1 MRKFARNAIIEFMWS
16 SRKIVAIA
24 VFLFG
29 ITSFVWCRVG
39 ARVLGQG
46 SVTLHSAQRHQ
57 LSLKLD
63 RAFEN
68 GRSKEAQTLLDKGAN
83 PNARDENGLPVIFI
97 ALRNGNSMVAPL
109 LKRGA
114 DVNIRRLSNQATP
127 LMYAAAFLNGATIQL
142 LLKHGAKLEMKDS
155 NGATALL
162 HAVYSC
168 GSCGCASNFE
178 TGQELIKQGAM
189 INIRDKEGYT
199 PLMRIAQ
206 EPDNDGIALTRLL
219 LLRGAR
225 INLKNKS
232 GKTALQI
239 AQKAEQNEAT
249 SQFIQLL
256 TNPPKR

>member
-1 MRKFARNAIIEFMWS
+1 
-16 SRKIVAIA
+16 
-24 VFLFG
+24 
-29 ITSFVWCRVG
+29 
-39 ARVLGQG
+39 
-46 SVTLHSAQRHQ
+46 
-57 LSLKLD
+57 
-63 RAFEN
+63 
-68 GRSKEAQTLLDKGAN
+68 
-83 PNARDENGLPVIFI
+83 
-97 ALRNGNSMVAPL
+97 
-109 LKRGA
+109 
-114 DVNIRRLSNQATP
+114 
-127 LMYAAAFLNGATIQL
+127 
-142 LLKHGAKLEMKDS
+142 
-155 NGATALL
+155 
-162 HAVYSC
+162 
-168 GSCGCASNFE
+168 
-178 TGQELIKQGAM
+178 M